1 MELKDVDGVTLRNS
15 RAATIHVAGRRSR
28 KIRLLDTDSV
38 VETDPE
44 VAKDAVLRQ

>member
-15 RAATIHVAGRRSR
+15 RAATIHVAGRRTR

-38 VETDPE
+38 VETDPDVPKE
-44 VAKDAVLRQ
+44 AVVRQ